1 MQYGVKQLLEY
12 KLGATDGEIGR
23 VKDFYF
29 DDKYWV
35 VRYLV
40 ADTGSWMRGR
50 EVLISPYALGHIST
64 TGRLLEVNLTR
75 NKVEKSPSI
84 DTHRPVSRQHEEE
97 FYKYY
102 NWPVYWGGPGIWGLD
117 PAPLIPPSYDWQPR
131 QTANDTAEQPDSHL
145 RSTTEVTGY
154 AIQATDGEIGRVE
167 DFLIDDSTWAIES
180 LVVAT
185 GHWWSGKSLLVPP
198 KAIQRVSWE
207 ESKVFVNL
215 SRATVAAEPKYVHS
229 PAEQDDHDPRI
240 FK

>member
-1 MQYGVKQLLEY
+1 MPGH
-12 KLGATDGEIGR
+12 
-23 VKDFYF
+23 
-29 DDKYWV
+29 
-35 VRYLV
+35 
-40 ADTGSWMRGR
+40 

-64 TGRLLEVNLTR
+64 AGRLLDVKLTR

-84 DTHRPVSRQHEEE
+84 DTHRPVSRQDEEE

-117 PAPLIPPSYDWQPR
+117 PAPLIPSSYEPQPKR
-131 QTANDTAEQPDSHL
+131 AANGGVEQPDSHL

-167 DFLIDDSTWAIES
+167 DFLIDDSSWAIES

-198 KAIQRVSWE
+198 KAIKSVSWE
-207 ESKVFVNL
+207 ESKVFVKL
-215 SRATVAAEPKYVHS
+215 TRSAVAAEPEYVHS
-229 PAEQDDHDPRI
+229 PAQQDDDDPRI